1 MKNLCKSKTKK
12 KKKIISLL
20 TFYLPFYFPI
30 LDSRL
35 VLLVTFWLFR
45 KINKNLPL
53 HPRPNFTSCAVF
65 LRGRRES
72 DKTDDEKH
80 SAMPHTKTT
89 DKLFI
94 IEPQAAQAK

>member
-1 MKNLCKSKTKK
+1 M
-12 KKKIISLL
+12 
-20 TFYLPFYFPI
+20 
-30 LDSRL
+30 
-35 VLLVTFWLFR
+35 
-45 KINKNLPL
+45 

-72 DKTDDEKH
+72 DKTDDEKY

-94 IEPQAAQAK
+94 IEPQTARNKSHGEIIRICIGIFTTALRNEKSNQIFNENTSLYFHSALLVI